1 MIKKKII
8 VLIVLFLFSCDQI
21 EFIYKNNSEIQSPL
35 YNKTEVIFTGK
46 DISAIHRYSSIYFGE
61 VVNYHYDLNINIIEE
76 KTKRSIQTNQ
86 AIEKLDYKLVFTYD
100 LFNKK
105 ENCRVYQ
112 ENIISRFTF
121 EPKSSGYNFGSDQSL
136 KKLYDLSV
144 NSNFENFIN
153 NIDNIIL
160 TTCLDEN

>member
-46 DISAIHRYSSIYFGE
+46 DISAIYRYSSIYFGE

-86 AIEKLDYKLVFTYD
+86 
-100 LFNKK
+100 
-105 ENCRVYQ
+105 
-112 ENIISRFTF
+112 
-121 EPKSSGYNFGSDQSL
+121 GHH
-136 KKLYDLSV
+136 
-144 NSNFENFIN
+144 
-153 NIDNIIL
+153 
-160 TTCLDEN
+160 

>member
-21 EFIYKNNSEIQSPL
+21 EFVHKNNSEIQNPL
-35 YNKTEVIFTGK
+35 YKKTEVIFTGK
-46 DISAIHRYSSIYFGE
+46 DISSLYRYSSIYFGE

-112 ENIISRFTF
+112 KNIISRFTF

-153 NIDNIIL
+153 NIDNVIL

>member
-1 MIKKKII
+1 MMKKII
-8 VLIVLFLFSCDQI
+8 IVLVVLFLFSCGQI
-21 EFIYKNNSEIQSPL
+21 EFVYKNNSEIQSPL
-35 YNKTEVIFTGK
+35 YKKTEVFFTGE
-46 DISAIHRYSSIYFGE
+46 DISSLYKYSSVYLGE
-61 VVNYHYDLNINIIEE
+61 VIDYQYDLNINIIEE
-76 KTKRSIQTNQ
+76 KTKRSVQTNQ

-153 NIDNIIL
+153 NIENIIL

>member
-8 VLIVLFLFSCDQI
+8 VLIFLFLFSCDQI

-35 YNKTEVIFTGK
+35 YNKTAVIFTGK

-61 VVNYHYDLNINIIEE
+61 VVNYHYDLNINITEE